1 MNPPDP
7 GAMIKQIRQQYNLT
21 AQQVAEMAGVPLRVE
36 YLMEIGCPI
45 STDDAT
51 KVMRALSILTSDH
64 SGLPDSRP
72 TYDSS
77 QKD

>member
-1 MNPPDP
+1 MNPPDQ
-7 GAMIKQIRQQYNLT
+7 GAVIKQIRQQYNLT

-51 KVMRALSILTSDH
+51 KVMRALSILTSER

-72 TYDSS
+72 PYDGS